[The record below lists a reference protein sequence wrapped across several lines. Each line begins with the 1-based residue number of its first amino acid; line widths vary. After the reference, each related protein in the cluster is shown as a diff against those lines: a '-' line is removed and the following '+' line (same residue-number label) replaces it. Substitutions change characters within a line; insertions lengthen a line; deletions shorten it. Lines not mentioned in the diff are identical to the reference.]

1 MPAEPSPA
9 SPGCTDAPDSN
20 TSDSRTS
27 DSSTSDSST
36 SDGST
41 SDSRT
46 ADSRT
51 SGSSSTSESNT
62 LFDSDVLPDLTDPAI
77 WPRLFEGT
85 LGERIGLEVLEA
97 SAERVVARI
106 PVAGNT
112 QPHGLLHGGA
122 SVALA
127 ESIGSM
133 AAAIHNIESTGRHRV
148 VGIDISASHHR
159 GARSGWV
166 TGVATPVHLGR
177 TLATYDI
184 VISDEQDRRICTCRL
199 TCLLR
204 D

>member
-1 MPAEPSPA
+1 MPA
-9 SPGCTDAPDSN
+9 DAD
-20 TSDSRTS
+20 
-27 DSSTSDSST
+27 
-36 SDGST
+36 
-41 SDSRT
+41 
-46 ADSRT
+46 
-51 SGSSSTSESNT
+51 SGSSDPANNT
-62 LFDSDVLPDLTDPAI
+62 LFDGDTLPDLTDPAL
-77 WPRLFEGT
+77 WPRLFQGT

-112 QPHGLLHGGA
+112 QPMGLLHGGA

-133 AAAIHNIESTGRHRV
+133 GAAIHSMRTTGHHQV
-148 VGIDISASHHR
+148 VGVDISATHHR

-166 TGVATPVHLGR
+166 TGIATPIHLGR

-184 VISDEQDRRICTCRL
+184 VVSDEQDRRVCTCRL

-204 D
+204 G